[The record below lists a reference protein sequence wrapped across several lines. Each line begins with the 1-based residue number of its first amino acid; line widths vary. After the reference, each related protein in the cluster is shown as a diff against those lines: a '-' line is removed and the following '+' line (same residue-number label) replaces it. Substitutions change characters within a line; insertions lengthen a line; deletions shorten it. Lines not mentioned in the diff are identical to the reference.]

1 MNQNVNSNKI
11 RKFYSK
17 IGLDEVHSR
26 RNQTLLDRLDK
37 TCVRGSSAVDSVAV
51 SEGLVEFGE
60 GSLLAPNNEI
70 IKTDHRTCIVDTKL
84 EEYFNE
90 EFSHRMMSGMWFY
103 VQLKEVTERNF

>member
-17 IGLDEVHSR
+17 IGVDEVHSR

-60 GSLLAPNNEI
+60 GSLLSPNNEI
-70 IKTDHRTCIVDTKL
+70 INTDQRACIADVNLK
-84 EEYFNE
+84 EHFNE
-90 EFSHRMMSGMWFY
+90 EFTR
-103 VQLKEVTERNF
+103 